1 VFEATVGV
9 TQFKNPVFEATVG
22 VTQFKLEADE

>member
-1 VFEATVGV
+1 MFEATVGV